1 MVDML
6 NEMRFGQLSVASI
19 REFKKLDREVV
30 YSDGLAP
37 TELWPLRADVSQSN
51 MRRLVQL
58 RGDPHHFKAEDSVGP
73 SWRGTSEQL
82 QKELNNML
90 SEPRLELKEDA
101 QVMLLKV
108 QRRSAGRP
116 AT

>member
-1 MVDML
+1 VD
-6 NEMRFGQLSVASI
+6 V
-19 REFKKLDREVV
+19 KKLDGEGVS
-30 YSDGLAP
+30 SDGLAP